1 MTKTPTHRAATS
13 ASPLARGARGPIGPI
28 GGADGCRTGWVVCRR
43 APDGNLDVRVVKTL
57 AEACEG
63 LSLLAVDMPIGL
75 LDTPRPARACE
86 IEARRL
92 LPGKASSVFPTPCR
106 PALACT
112 THATANALSK
122 SLGVG
127 LTQQTFHLFP
137 KMREVDALLR
147 ARPQLKRIVHEAH
160 PELAFARMNAGK
172 PVLSKKRK
180 PEGYAER
187 RSLLATHG
195 FPCPVDRLP
204 GAARDDILDA
214 IAVCR
219 TALLIMQGEA
229 TRLGPARSRDSCGL
243 PMNIWF

>member
-1 MTKTPTHRAATS
+1 
-13 ASPLARGARGPIGPI
+13 LIV

-43 APDGNLDVRVVKTL
+43 AADGTLDVRVVKTL

-63 LSLLAVDMPIGL
+63 LSILAVDMPIGFV
-75 LDTPRPARACE
+75 DVPRPPRACE
-86 IEARRL
+86 AEARKL

-106 PALACT
+106 PVLACT
-112 THATANALSK
+112 THAEANALSK

-127 LTQQTFHLFP
+127 INQQTFHLFP

-147 ARPQLKRIVHEAH
+147 SSRKLRSLVYEAH
-160 PELAFARMNAGK
+160 PELAFARMNGK
-172 PVLSKKRK
+172 PVLSKKRQ

-187 RSLLATHG
+187 RRLLARHG
-195 FPCPVDRLP
+195 FRTTVDRLP

-219 TALLIMQGEA
+219 TATLIAAGTA
-229 TRLGPARSRDSCGL
+229 TRLGPSEKRDSHGL

>member
-1 MTKTPTHRAATS
+1 
-13 ASPLARGARGPIGPI
+13 LVV
-28 GGADGCRTGWVVCRR
+28 GGADGCRTGWVICRR
-43 APDGNLDVRVVKTL
+43 DGRGVLDIRVVKTL

-63 LSLLAVDMPIGL
+63 LSVLAVDMPIGFV
-75 LDTPRPARACE
+75 DVPRPGRECEGHARK
-86 IEARRL
+86 L

-112 THATANALSK
+112 THAHANSVSK
-122 SLGVG
+122 ELGMG
-127 LTQQTFHLFP
+127 LNQQTFRLFP
-137 KMREVDALLR
+137 KMREVDDLLR
-147 ARPQLKRIVHEAH
+147 TQPGLKRIVYEAH
-160 PELAFARMNAGK
+160 PELAFARMNGDK

-187 RSLLATHG
+187 CRLLARHG
-195 FPCPVDRLP
+195 FECTVDRLS

-219 TALLIMQGEA
+219 TAVLIAEGQA
-229 TRLGPARSRDSCGL
+229 TRLGPAKLRDNHGL

>member
-1 MTKTPTHRAATS
+1 VVV
-13 ASPLARGARGPIGPI
+13 

-43 APDGNLDVRVVKTL
+43 DADGALDIRVVTTL

-63 LSLLAVDMPIGL
+63 LSILAVDMPIGFV
-75 LDTPRPARACE
+75 DVPRPPRACE
-86 IEARRL
+86 AEARKL

-106 PALACT
+106 SVLACT
-112 THATANALSK
+112 THAEANATSK
-122 SLGVG
+122 ALGIG
-127 LTQQTFHLFP
+127 INQQTFHLFP

-147 ARPQLKRIVHEAH
+147 GSAKLRRVVFEAH
-160 PELAFARMNAGK
+160 PELAFARMNGGK
-172 PVLSKKRK
+172 PVLSKKRQ

-187 RSLLATHG
+187 LKLLARHG
-195 FPCPVDRLP
+195 FRTKVNRLS

-219 TALLIMQGEA
+219 TATLIARGEA
-229 TRLGPARSRDSCGL
+229 KRLGPARQRDSCGL